1 MLSLNTDLLNR
12 IPDIIKYLFVG
23 AIAALSDLIIFYIF
37 AKLLDFNYVL
47 VTVVGF
53 IVATFV
59 NYILSIKFVFNSG
72 ARFVPTT
79 EILMIYAISS
89 IGLLVHISVLFLAI
103 DIWELEKML
112 SKILAIISGFMF
124 NFLLRKYYV
133 FRKKEV

>member
-1 MLSLNTDLLNR
+1 MLSLNTDSLSK
-12 IPDIIKYLFVG
+12 IPDVIKYFFVG
-23 AIAALSDLIIFYIF
+23 GIAALSDLIIFYFF

-59 NYILSIKFVFNSG
+59 NYILSIKFVFSSG
-72 ARFVPTT
+72 ARFMPKA
-79 EILMIYAISS
+79 EIFMIYAISS
-89 IGLLVHISVLFLAI
+89 IGLLVHISVLYLAI
-103 DIWELEKML
+103 DVLEFEKMI
-112 SKILAIISGFMF
+112 SKLAAIISAFMF